1 MIDPKEENILGRHG
15 ISIINLLRS
24 RPERH
29 IIKKATGYYFMSS
42 YIESFL

>member
-29 IIKKATGYYFMSS
+29 NEKATAS
-42 YIESFL
+42 YLETFLT